1 MKKLTLF
8 TMFLAAILWLA
19 ACKSADQATADKR
32 SSDHVAL
39 EEVTV
44 ASSKDTRSRPAMGNR
59 GAKSKAAEG
68 PTPATTRSSSRTTT
82 TSTTSSGYADY
93 RDDVALEAPRT
104 AELPPPPPPPAASTV
119 YSEEDVKSIG
129 TRHGWGGGDATES
142 YKYTPSKEAKKK
154 PARDAAPMPKPT
166 PEPKPEPLPK
176 ARQLTAGEVND
187 FSKWD
192 LWTDISQEDLA
203 EHAERWAMLPE
214 KRYAVQVITEEGAPL
229 TNAPVELQTKTG
241 YVLWKAKTDNTGKAE
256 LWNKMFDKTDAAAHK
271 IVVKHKAKSY
281 DLKGVSIFQ
290 EGVNTIQIPVT
301 CKAAKSQ
308 VDIAFVVDATGS
320 MGDEITYLKAELS
333 DVIARV
339 KDEMPDT
346 RVNLGSVFY
355 RDTGDRYLTRKSDF
369 STNISQT
376 IDFIKAQNADGGGD
390 YPEAVED
397 ALDVALNELSWSD
410 ESTSRLMFLVLD
422 APPHTSEEV
431 NKKMDALT
439 RKAAEKGVRIIP
451 VACSGIR
458 KGTEYL
464 MRAMALATNGTYT
477 FLTDHSG
484 IGGSHIEPTTDDYKV
499 ELLNDLLVRV
509 ITQFSEI
516 PDCDERY
523 DDVID
528 DIINGQGNQQIVWEY
543 YPNPTK
549 GQFTVSSDENIQ
561 EVFVTDL
568 NGKLL
573 MRRTGNSRTAEKI
586 QLNIGDFPSGVYV
599 VKCHFEDDKWE
610 SGRVVLVRG

>member
-1 MKKLTLF
+1 
-8 TMFLAAILWLA
+8 MFLALILWLT
-19 ACKSADQATADKR
+19 ACKSANQSTAEHR
-32 SSDHVAL
+32 SVPPPPTLD
-39 EEVTV
+39 EVTV
-44 ASSKDTRSRPAMGNR
+44 SSSKDTRSRTITKSDYS
-59 GAKSKAAEG
+59 AKSKSAER
-68 PTPATTRSSSRTTT
+68 PVPSS
-82 TSTTSSGYADY
+82 A
-93 RDDVALEAPRT
+93 
-104 AELPPPPPPPAASTV
+104 PPPPPPPSADIA
-119 YSEEDVKSIG
+119 YSEEDVVRIGKSE
-129 TRHGWGGGDATES
+129 GWGEHGAADMDLRSEPKRVRGKTTNKAERE
-142 YKYTPSKEAKKK
+142 KLKKEMLEAK
-154 PARDAAPMPKPT
+154 AVR
-166 PEPKPEPLPK
+166 EQLPK

-203 EHAERWAMLPE
+203 EHAERWSMLPE
-214 KRYAVQVITEEGAPL
+214 KRYAVQVVTEEGAPL
-229 TNAPVELQTKTG
+229 TNTPVELQSKSG
-241 YVLWKAKTDNTGKAE
+241 RVLWQAKTDNTGKAE
-256 LWNKMFDKTDAAAHK
+256 LWDKMFDKSDTDAHK
-271 IVVKHKAKSY
+271 IVVKHQSKSY
-281 DLKGVSIFQ
+281 ELKDVSIFQ
-290 EGVNTIQIPVT
+290 EGINTIQVPVA

-320 MGDEITYLKAELS
+320 MGDEISYLKAELN
-333 DVIARV
+333 DVIGRV

-355 RDTGDRYLTRKSDF
+355 RDTGDKYLTRKSNF
-369 STNISQT
+369 STNISKT
-376 IDFIKAQNADGGGD
+376 LDFIKKQNADGGGD

-397 ALDVALNELSWSD
+397 ALDVALNELNWSD
-410 ESTSRLMFLVLD
+410 ESTSRLLFLVLD
-422 APPHTSEEV
+422 APPHSSEEV
-431 NKKMDALT
+431 NKKMAALT
-439 RKAAEKGVRIIP
+439 KKAAAKGIRIVP

-458 KGTEYL
+458 KATEYL

-549 GQFTVSSDENIQ
+549 GPFTVKSEENI
-561 EVFVTDL
+561 EEIFVTDL

-573 MRRTGNSRTAEKI
+573 MRRTGSRTQNF
-586 QLNIGDFPSGVYV
+586 QLDISDFPSGVYV
-599 VKCHFEDDKWE
+599 VKCHFDNDKWE
-610 SGRVVLVRG
+610 SGRIVLVRG

>member
-1 MKKLTLF
+1 
-8 TMFLAAILWLA
+8 MFLAVVVWLA
-19 ACKSADQATADKR
+19 ACKSADQATADNR
-32 SSDHVAL
+32 STPPPPPAL
-39 EEVTV
+39 EETTV
-44 ASSKDTRSRPAMGNR
+44 SASKDTRSSRPSTTR
-59 GAKSKAAEG
+59 GAAKKSKAAERPM
-68 PTPATTRSSSRTTT
+68 PTPPPPRIATTPTTT
-82 TSTTSSGYADY
+82 TSSGSVDLAMK
-93 RDDVALEAPRT
+93 APRT
-104 AELPPPPPPPAASTV
+104 AEPPPPRPPSPSSTIHYDSYDSKESVRKSESRVLDRAADMSVKSEDVRVKGYSDPSISETPEAMPPPPRPTR
-119 YSEEDVKSIG
+119 EEEK
-129 TRHGWGGGDATES
+129 
-142 YKYTPSKEAKKK
+142 
-154 PARDAAPMPKPT
+154 
-166 PEPKPEPLPK
+166 LPK
-176 ARQLTAGEVND
+176 ARQLTGGEVND

-203 EHAERWAMLPE
+203 EHAERWSMLPE

-229 TNAPVELQTKTG
+229 TNTPVELQTKSG
-241 YVLWKAKTDNTGKAE
+241 SVLWRAKTDNTGKAE
-256 LWNKMFDKTDAAAHK
+256 LWNKMFDKTNAAAHK
-271 IVVKHKAKSY
+271 IVVNHKAKSY
-281 DLKGVSIFQ
+281 DLKGISIFQ
-290 EGVNTIQIPVT
+290 EGINTIQIPVA

-320 MGDEITYLKAELS
+320 MGDEISYLKAELN
-333 DVIARV
+333 DVIQRV

-355 RDTGDRYLTRKSDF
+355 RDTGDRYLTQKSDF
-369 STNISQT
+369 STNISKT
-376 IDFIKAQNADGGGD
+376 TDFIKKQNADGGGD

-397 ALDVALNELSWSD
+397 GLDVALNELNWSD
-410 ESTSRLMFLVLD
+410 ESTSRLLFLVLD

-431 NKKMDALT
+431 NKKVAALT
-439 RKAAEKGVRIIP
+439 KKAAKNGIRIIP

-484 IGGSHIEPTTDDYKV
+484 IGGSHIEPTTDEYKV
-499 ELLNDLLVRV
+499 ELLSDLLVRV

-549 GQFTVSSDENIQ
+549 GPFTVKSEENIE

-573 MRRTGNSRTAEKI
+573 MRRTGSRTQSF
-586 QLNIGDFPSGVYV
+586 QLDISDFPSGVYV
-599 VKCHFEDDKWE
+599 VKCHFDNDKWE
-610 SGRVVLVRG
+610 TGRIVLVRR

>member
-1 MKKLTLF
+1 
-8 TMFLAAILWLA
+8 MFLAVILWFA
-19 ACKSADQATADKR
+19 ACKSADQATAD
-32 SSDHVAL
+32 SSKDYVTL

-44 ASSKDTRSRPAMGNR
+44 ASSKESRSRPAMNTR
-59 GAKSKAAEG
+59 SAKSRAAER
-68 PTPATTRSSSRTTT
+68 PMPSPPPPRVATSTTTT
-82 TSTTSSGYADY
+82 TSSGHIDLAD
-93 RDDVALEAPRT
+93 DLVLEAPRT
-104 AELPPPPPPPAASTV
+104 AEPPPPPSVKAEESIIEMEHSIVETYELATSEKAS
-119 YSEEDVKSIG
+119 KSRKK
-129 TRHGWGGGDATES
+129 TRDS
-142 YKYTPSKEAKKK
+142 
-154 PARDAAPMPKPT
+154 
-166 PEPKPEPLPK
+166 KPEPLPK

-203 EHAERWAMLPE
+203 EHAERWSMLPE
-214 KRYAVQVITEEGAPL
+214 KRYAVQVITQEGAPL
-229 TNAPVELQTKTG
+229 TNTPVELQTKTG

-271 IVVKHKAKSY
+271 IVVKHKGSSY

-290 EGVNTIQIPVT
+290 EGINTIQIPVT

-320 MGDEITYLKAELS
+320 MGDEITYLKAELN
-333 DVIARV
+333 DVIGRV

-355 RDTGDRYLTRKSDF
+355 RDTGDKYLTRKSDF
-369 STNISQT
+369 STDISKT
-376 IDFIKAQNADGGGD
+376 IDFIIKQNADGGGD

-397 ALDVALNELSWSD
+397 ALDVALNELNWSD

-422 APPHTSEEV
+422 APPSTSEEV
-431 NKKMDALT
+431 NKKMAALT
-439 RKAAEKGVRIIP
+439 QKAAEKGVRIIP

-549 GQFTVSSDENIQ
+549 GEFTVSSDENIQ

-573 MRRTGNSRTAEKI
+573 MRRTGNGRTAEKI

-599 VKCHFEDDKWE
+599 VKCHFDNDKWE
-610 SGRVVLVRG
+610 SGRVVLVRR